1 MGFVGRDSVEIEC
14 SFAEGGE
21 IDKGLHRGT
30 RLPQG
35 LGDAV
40 EVGIG
45 ADTVF
50 VELSAA
56 RLSEDARIT
65 VPQYDHRAL
74 DHAAGARA
82 PLLVQ
87 REAVL
92 QCLVRNLLD
101 AGVYRR
107 VDLDSPLQQVSLR

>member
-1 MGFVGRDSVEIEC
+1 MKC

-40 EVGIG
+40 EIGIG

-50 VELSAA
+50 VELAA
-56 RLSEDARIT
+56 TRLCEDAGIN

-74 DHAAGARA
+74 DYAPGARS

-87 REAVL
+87 RQAVL
-92 QCLVRNLLD
+92 HCLVRNLLY

-107 VDLDSPLQQVSLR
+107 VNLDSPL